1 MGLCRCPKRKVTTQF
16 CYEHRVN
23 VCEHCMVEDHPNCI
37 VQGYLQWL
45 KDSDYEPVCT
55 LCRKELVHAECVR
68 LLCYHV
74 FHWPCLDEHLQQLPS
89 TTAPAGFTCPTCG
102 HEVIPRDNVAS
113 PVAAVIREKLRRA
126 QWAAADR
133 GRDGNFQQ
141 TGSLGRSLSSMA
153 SSWSAPN
160 PMLNDSSVSFADD
173 SSNNTM
179 SRNSSVKQYT
189 ASNVY
194 GETSSARS
202 FVSQPLLRTD
212 EEDKY
217 KRKSVVELAHR
228 WFQSKM
234 LLGTR
239 RRDPTRR
246 WAAITIGILIFF
258 FVVVYAMSRIGR
270 SSSEVNPFLDPES
283 NPNLNMQ

>member
-1 MGLCRCPKRKVTTQF
+1 MI
-16 CYEHRVN
+16 
-23 VCEHCMVEDHPNCI
+23 EDHPNCI

-55 LCRKELVHAECVR
+55 LCRKELVQTECIR

-74 FHWPCLDEHLQQLPS
+74 FHWHCLDEHLQLLPS

-113 PVAAVIREKLRRA
+113 PVASVIREKLRRA
-126 QWAAADR
+126 QWPAGDR
-133 GRDGNFQQ
+133 ETHERFQRVS
-141 TGSLGRSLSSMA
+141 SLGRSPSSIE
-153 SSWSAPN
+153 SNWSAPS
-160 PMLNDSSVSFADD
+160 PVQDDSSVSFADD
-173 SSNNTM
+173 SSNKTM
-179 SRNSSVKQYT
+179 SRNLLVKQHATPSQYGDSH
-189 ASNVY
+189 ASS
-194 GETSSARS
+194 TRS
-202 FVSQPLLRTD
+202 FVTQPLLRAD

-246 WAAITIGILIFF
+246 WAAIAIGILLFL
-258 FVVVYAMSRIGR
+258 FVIVYVMSLVGR
-270 SSSEVNPFLDPES
+270 SSADVNPFLDPES
-283 NPNLNMQ
+283 NPNLNIK